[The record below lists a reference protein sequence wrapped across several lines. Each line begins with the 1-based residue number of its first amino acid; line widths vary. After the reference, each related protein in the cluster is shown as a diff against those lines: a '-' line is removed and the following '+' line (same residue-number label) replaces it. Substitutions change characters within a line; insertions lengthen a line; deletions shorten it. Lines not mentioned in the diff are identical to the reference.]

1 MAIADETLKSII
13 RDFHGFDLSDAEL
26 KLIRPELESYMAE
39 VERLR
44 QLDLSAVMSGRLL
57 HADEG
62 GASDAES

>member
-13 RDFHGFDLSDAEL
+13 RDFHGFELSDAEL
-26 KLIRPELESYMAE
+26 KLIRPELENYMAE

-44 QLDLSAVMSGRLL
+44 ELDLSGVMSGRLL

-62 GASDAES
+62 GASDVGS